1 MTKDQMIA
9 TLKQDGFA
17 HIYEWRDAPGTEYP
31 AHAHKG
37 KVSFFITEGEIEM
50 NVDGKITLVKA
61 GDRMNVPVGIS
72 HTAKVGDEGCVFV
85 VGEEIE
91 GDS

>member
-1 MTKDQMIA
+1 MMA
-9 TLKQDGFA
+9 TLKQDGYI
-17 HIYEWRDAPGTEYP
+17 HIYEWRDAPGTEYA

-37 KVSFFITEGEIEM
+37 RVSFFIAEGEIEM
-50 NVDGKITLVKA
+50 NIDGKITMVKA
-61 GDRMNVPVGIS
+61 GDRMDVPVGVS
-72 HTAKVGDEGCVFV
+72 HTAKVGDDGCVFI